1 MPFIT
6 RAYNRIAVNPGNRTI
21 TKTSDTERLRNE
33 IEYYQKL
40 PKELEIYFP
49 RYITSQTATKPYSL
63 ELEYY
68 AYRNLGQHLTGL
80 GHGRLFWQNAMKL
93 LLDSVEAFKQIKPST
108 IFREGDERQAVEQC
122 VQSMLI
128 DKTKTEYEK
137 LKASSE
143 FFNHLRET
151 GVYVNEDWV
160 PPFKDIWPDV
170 ESFLTYH
177 FYTKGSINFIHGD
190 LCFSNILVGYD
201 PALPNMTLKFIDPR
215 GSFGPY
221 CNYGLSEYDYG
232 KIYHSLDVGYE
243 FLIYDRFTL
252 SQEGPFEFELK
263 YDEYHSGG
271 NKWEATEIFQNTL
284 SEYDRYFY
292 KIIQGLIYVGMCAR
306 HYDNTERQKAM
317 YLLGLQSMWQG
328 IRHFRKFDFGI
339 HS

>member
-21 TKTSDTERLRNE
+21 TKTSDTDRLRNE

-49 RYITSQTATKPYSL
+49 RYIASQTATKPYSL

-68 AYRNLGQHLTGL
+68 AYQNLGQHLTECC
-80 GHGRLFWQNAMKL
+80 HGVVFWKAVMKMLF
-93 LLDSVEAFKQIKPST
+93 DSVEDFKQVKPQGL
-108 IFREGDERQAVEQC
+108 FEAGVERQAVRQC

-128 DKTKTEYEK
+128 DKTKNEYEK
-137 LKASSE
+137 LKASSA
-143 FFNHLRET
+143 FFYNLRET
-151 GVYVNEDWV
+151 GVTVNDEYCHA
-160 PPFKDIWPDV
+160 FEEIWPTV
-170 ESFLTYH
+170 EAFLIEH
-177 FYTKGSINFIHGD
+177 FRTKGSINFIHGD

-201 PALPNMTLKFIDPR
+201 ADLPNVTMKFIDPR
-215 GSFGPY
+215 GSFGSF
-221 CNYGLSEYDYG
+221 CNYGLSEYDFG

-252 SQEGPFEFELK
+252 TQEGAFEFELA
-263 YDEYHSGG
+263 YDESHSCS
-271 NKWEATEIFQNTL
+271 NKADALEIFHNAFSTDDI
-284 SEYDRYFY
+284 YVY

-317 YLLGLQSMWQG
+317 YLLGLRSLNQG
-328 IRHFRKFDFGI
+328 IHYFRKI
-339 HS
+339 P